1 MPWTD
6 SFWKP
11 IKLND
16 GRVLTTLDD
25 AREFIATLPALTQ
38 AEGHWRNA
46 DEMLVRAEAA
56 ASASD
61 DALTAMV
68 RALKAEGLLT
78 ASQPPPTT
86 PPPRARSSRSTA
98 GAPIGWRGQTW

>member
-1 MPWTD
+1 MQFRCWSIRRRIGTTTTERRRHANQLRCRMPWTD
-6 SFWKP
+6 PFWKP

-16 GRVLTTLDD
+16 GRVLTTLGD
-25 AREFIATLPALTQ
+25 AREFVATLPALTQ
-38 AEGHWRNA
+38 AEGHWQNA

-68 RALKAEGLLT
+68 RALK
-78 ASQPPPTT
+78 
-86 PPPRARSSRSTA
+86 
-98 GAPIGWRGQTW
+98 